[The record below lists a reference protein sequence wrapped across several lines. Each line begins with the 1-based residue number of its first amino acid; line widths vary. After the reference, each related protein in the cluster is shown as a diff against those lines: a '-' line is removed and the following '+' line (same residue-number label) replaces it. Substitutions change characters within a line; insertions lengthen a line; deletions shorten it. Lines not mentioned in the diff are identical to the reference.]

1 MPAAFLLFLGT
12 MDIPV
17 FLRDFF
23 LCLLIGFLVVFG
35 PRALYRMLTDR
46 HHKLHQFPNKGEYDR
61 AVKREGWKSLK
72 RGTPLGVALWVWLC
86 LL

>member
-1 MPAAFLLFLGT
+1 MPAAFLFFLGT

-23 LCLLIGFLVVFG
+23 LCLLIGFSMVFP

-46 HHKLHQFPNKGEYDR
+46 HHKIYLFPNNADYDR
-61 AVKREGWKSLK
+61 AVKREAWKSFK
-72 RGTPLGVALWVWLC
+72 WGAPLGVVLWVWLC